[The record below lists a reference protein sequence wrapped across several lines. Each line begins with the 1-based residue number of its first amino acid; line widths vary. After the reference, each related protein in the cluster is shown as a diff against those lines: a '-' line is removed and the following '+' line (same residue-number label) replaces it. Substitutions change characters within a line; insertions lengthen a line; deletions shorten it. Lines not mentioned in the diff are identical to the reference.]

1 MSRVAV
7 VTVMVA
13 LFAILSGAGAARGE
27 ECYEEEIIIQFEA
40 NVFGSEGEVVEVA
53 RIAVDAHL
61 IGATCIG
68 TATVENNSSAHPGND
83 FIISSGGSS
92 VVISDFERDVGTVTA
107 ATSQLVLG
115 ETVTASIRLGPHGIA
130 SLAGDTV
137 VVVSVCQPQPPPT
150 TTTTQQPP
158 TTAQQ
163 PPTTTQAPA
172 AIAAETPIGGVVA
185 GGGGAAPANSGFE
198 LMMLGV
204 GALALLGAFGLS
216 ALALRATRR

>member
-13 LFAILSGAGAARGE
+13 LLAILSGAGAARGE
-27 ECYEEEIIIQFEA
+27 ECHEEKIIIQFAA

-61 IGATCIG
+61 ISATCIG